1 MAAPLSRLNVCG
13 RSYVSGRADFAG
25 AVSYTPIENVSATNV
40 YIDWSRAN
48 RQVLTLTSD
57 VNVYFEAPYNGTFHL
72 LVQQEGDW
80 VVTWKVNDTDLPDMA
95 WTDGAALVVTVGG
108 TEEAPVYDTFSFSYW
123 EELSIYIAMG
133 TQNCSVPAT

>member
-1 MAAPLSRLNVCG
+1 MDAPLSRLNVCG
-13 RSYVSGRADFAG
+13 RSYVSGRQDFQG
-25 AVSYTPIENVSATNV
+25 AVSYTPIENDSTADV
-40 YIDWSRAN
+40 YIDWSKGN

-57 VNVYFEAPYNGTFHL
+57 VNVYLTSPYNGTFHL

-80 VVTWKVNDTDLPDMA
+80 VVTWKVNDTDLPVVA
-95 WTDGAALVVTVGG
+95 WTDGAALVVTTGG

-133 TQNCSVPAT
+133 TQNCSVPIA